1 MYLISVLVHT
11 FYLLAS
17 RQKEWD
23 NKDVCNSDGSG
34 FRVLSDM
41 ELFIK
46 HKLELGGMQMYI
58 GIIILFFIFR
68 LLTW

>member
-23 NKDVCNSDGSG
+23 NKDVCDSDGSG
-34 FRVLSDM
+34 FRVLPDM

-58 GIIILFFIFR
+58 GIINYLILY
-68 LLTW
+68 L

>member
-34 FRVLSDM
+34 FRVLPDM

>member
-23 NKDVCNSDGSG
+23 NKDVCDSDGSG
-34 FRVLSDM
+34 FRVLPDM

-46 HKLELGGMQMYI
+46 HKHELGGMQMYI

>member
-23 NKDVCNSDGSG
+23 NKDVCDSDGSG
-34 FRVLSDM
+34 FRVLPDM

-46 HKLELGGMQMYI
+46 HKLELGGMQM
-58 GIIILFFIFR
+58 
-68 LLTW
+68 

>member
-23 NKDVCNSDGSG
+23 NKDVCDSDGSG
-34 FRVLSDM
+34 YGTFHQAQTRIRRNANVHRYNYL
-41 ELFIK
+41 
-46 HKLELGGMQMYI
+46 
-58 GIIILFFIFR
+58 ILY
-68 LLTW
+68 L